1 MSRRDGDALPLT
13 GAQREIW
20 LAEQRSRT
28 PIPGYRVGECLEIH
42 GPVDPELFE
51 TALRRVVDEVDALH
65 VTFVDE
71 GEGPRQVLRETWDWA
86 PVHLDLSGEPVPR
99 EAAMEWMER
108 DLLRPL
114 DLARDPLF
122 GHALVRLSPTE
133 YLWYLNYHH
142 VVLDAISSSMVR
154 QRVGEVY
161 SALAEDGAV
170 PPSPFGSLRDLVDS
184 DEAYRASAD
193 FTADRSYWTERFAD
207 RPGPTRLTRTAPA
220 DPDRALR
227 LAEERELRRPDALR
241 AAAGRIGVRWSRL
254 VVAAAALYAHRLTG
268 TQDVVLALPVTA
280 RRSADRDLMSVP
292 GTMSNVVPLRLT
304 VRPDMPWRDLVAQ
317 AAREVEAAV
326 AHERYRSEDLLRDLG
341 APGSIGTAFPL
352 IVNIMAFNSRPTFA
366 GHPASVHHFVSGS
379 TSDLAVWV
387 FDYRDGNPPLL
398 RLHGSPEAYGED
410 DLAAHQQRLIS
421 LLDAVADWDPD
432 EVLGRIDLLTAEE
445 HHQVAALGTGP
456 TVELPAETLPELF
469 RKHVRATPDLVA
481 LVCGDVS
488 LTYAELD
495 ERANRLANALVARGA
510 GPERLVAVALPRSAE
525 LVVAIL
531 AVLKTGAAYVPL
543 DPEYPAARIA
553 LLLDDARPALL
564 VTDTLS
570 EGRLPGKGSVDRLVI
585 DDPATAELVGG
596 LSAADPMAAVDP
608 GHPAYVIF
616 TSGSTGRPKGVV
628 PTHGG
633 LLNLLTDLRQA
644 HLPPVTDERQRLRIA
659 LTTSVSFD
667 ASWNQ
672 LLALFAGHELHVLDY
687 ETWTDPDAFV
697 GYAARRGLDY
707 IEATPSYLH
716 VLVAHGLLGDQ
727 RWRPALVAAGGEAVP
742 ERLWEE
748 LRAADGVSCLNLY
761 GPSECTVNPVVASV
775 GSSPLPVIG
784 RPAGNVRLY
793 VLDGALR
800 PLPAGTP
807 GELYIAGPCLARGY
821 LNRPGLTAGRFVAD
835 PFGPIGTRMYRTGDL
850 VRWGADRNLEFL
862 GRTDDQVK
870 VRGFRVEL
878 GEVEAVLAEHP
889 QVARAAAMV
898 RTEDEPRLVAYAVAE
913 PGATVTGTALRE
925 HLRERL
931 PKHMVP
937 SIVVLLDALP
947 LTPNGKL
954 DRRALPAPD
963 RQPADP
969 GRAPRTATEH
979 LLAGLFAEVLGVPE
993 VGADDDFFDLGGH
1006 SLLATR
1012 LVARA
1017 RSVLGVELGLRD
1029 LFDAPT
1035 VAELAA
1041 AVDIAGRARPAL
1053 SRRERPDTVPL
1064 SFAQRRLWFLHRME
1078 GPSATYNIPL
1088 ALRLGGTLDERALE
1102 AALTD
1107 LVERHESLR
1116 TVFPVADG
1124 VPYQRVLEADEAR
1137 PRLRVTEGGER
1148 DLPQRLAEAARYGF
1162 ELSDEPPLRAELFRL
1177 GTEDHVLLLV
1187 VHHIAGDGWSAGPL
1201 LRDLRTAYAART
1213 EGAKPEWSP
1222 LPVQYADY
1230 ALWQRE
1236 LLGDGSDPDSLLSG
1250 QLAYWRGQL
1259 ADLPEQVELPFD
1271 RPRPAVM
1278 SYRGAHLPVQ
1288 VDAELH
1294 EGLRELARDG
1304 GASLFMVLQAGLAA
1318 LLGKLGAGTDVPIGT
1333 PIAGRTDEA
1342 LDDLVGFFVNTL
1354 VLRTDLSGD
1363 PSFTELLGRVRSDAL
1378 AAYAHQDV
1386 PFEHLVEA
1394 LNPTRTLAHHP
1405 LFQTMLALQNAPLGA
1420 FDLPGLRV
1428 TTDLVHTGTAKCDLT
1443 FILAEQPGTEGLS
1456 GVVEYSTDLF
1466 DEGTVAGIVDRWLR
1480 LLRAVVADP
1489 GRRIGRVDVLSAE
1502 ELRALLPAEA
1512 DRSGEQPESS
1522 LTALF
1527 ERQVRADP
1535 AAVALT
1541 DGEVNLTYGE
1551 LNARAN
1557 RLAHAL
1563 IGRGVGPE
1571 QLVALALPRS
1581 AELVVAV
1588 LAVLKA
1594 GGAYVP
1600 VDPQYPAAR
1609 ISYLLQDARPALL
1622 LTTHQIGDLP
1632 GAESVDR
1639 LLLDTAD
1646 LDGLPD
1652 TDPAVAVDPG
1662 HPAYV
1667 IYTSGSTGKP
1677 KGVVVPHRNVVRL
1690 FGTTRALF
1698 DFTADDVWTLFH
1710 SYAFDFSV
1718 WELWGALLHGG
1729 RLVVVDH
1736 ETSRSPG
1743 RFLEL
1748 LARERVTVLNQ
1759 TPSAFYQLMQAD
1771 AEHPSELAMRTVV
1784 FGGEALE
1791 PARLAPWYER
1801 HPDDAPRLVNM
1812 YGITETT
1819 VHVTYA
1825 ALDRSG
1831 TAAGRIGAALP
1842 DLRTYVL
1849 DDGLRPVAPGVPGEL
1864 YVAGPGLARGYLNR
1878 PGLTAGRFVADP
1890 FGPQGSRMYRTGDVV
1905 RRAAEGSLSYVGR
1918 ADQQVKVRGF
1928 RIELGEI
1935 EAALAAHPGVAQTA
1949 VLARQDRADDT
1960 RLVAYLVPAAGAAP
1974 RPADLREHLTERL
1987 PEHMVPSAYVVLDAL
2002 PLTANG
2008 KLDHRALPAPDLAP
2022 VVTGRAPRTPREQ
2035 VLCELFAEVLG
2046 VASAGVEDGFFDLGG
2061 HSLLATRLAARIRA
2075 TLGVEMPLRTLFE
2088 APTPAGLA
2096 AALTAAGPAQ
2106 AALVRRERPEL
2117 VPLSFAQRRLW
2128 FLHQLD
2134 GTGANYHISLA
2145 WRLSGDLDRRAME
2158 AALADV
2164 VGRHESLRT
2173 VYPAVDGVPYQQVLG
2188 VVAARPRLLV
2198 RRTAEA
2204 ELSALMAAATDRPFD
2219 LAGDAPLRAG
2229 LFELASD
2236 EHVLQ
2241 VVLHHIAGDGWSLGP
2256 LAQDLTAAYAARCR
2270 GEAPRWKS
2278 LPVQYTDYTLWQ
2290 HELLGESTDPDS
2302 PFARQ
2307 AAYWTRQLAGLP
2319 ERIQLP
2325 ADRPR
2330 PAAASR
2336 RGGFVHAGLDA
2347 ELHRGLRE
2355 LAREHGT
2362 SLFMV
2367 LQAGLAALLS
2377 KLGAG
2382 DDIPV
2387 GSPVAGRTDQALD
2400 ELVGYFVNTLV
2411 LRTDTSG
2418 DPTFAE
2424 LLGRV
2429 RDTSLAGYA
2438 HQDLPFEHL
2447 VEALNPVRSLAHH
2460 PLFQVMLVLQNAP
2473 RADFAPPGL
2482 HVEDMPLTTTTA
2494 KLDLIFT
2501 MSERQAQD
2509 GTPEGI
2515 DGLVEYAGDL
2525 YDPAT
2530 VETMFGRWERLLR
2543 VAVTDPQQRLSR
2555 FGVLSA
2561 EERDD
2566 LTALGTGP
2574 EVELPAASVPELFRA
2589 QVRATP
2595 DLVAL
2600 VCGDVSLTYEELD
2613 ERANRLAHAL
2623 VSRGAGPERLV
2634 AVALPRSAELVVAIL
2649 AVLRTGA
2656 AYVPVDPE
2664 YPAARIGHMLEDAGP
2679 VLVVTDART
2688 RDRLPEAGPA
2698 GWLVLDDPATAALVA
2713 DCPATDPLVAVD
2725 PRHPAYVIYTSGST
2739 GRPKGV
2745 VSTHGGLLNLFVSQR
2760 PLLFPRRTKERLRI
2774 GLTTSVSFDASCDQL
2789 SSLYAGHELHVL
2801 DEATWSDPDAFVDYV
2816 TRVGLDYVNATPSYL
2831 HVLVARGLL
2840 DDPGRRPAVV
2850 SMGGEAVPEQLWERL
2865 RAVEG
2870 VSCLNY
2876 YGPTECTVDAV
2887 VAPLGSSP
2895 RPVIGRPLG
2904 GIRLYVLDSTLQP
2917 VPAGVAGELHL
2928 AGAGLARGYLNR
2940 PALTAGR
2947 FVADPFGPSGTRM
2960 YRTGD
2965 LVRWGADRNLEFL
2978 GRTDDQVKVRGFRIE
2993 LGEIEAAL
3001 AEHPQ
3006 VAQVAVTVR
3015 EDRVGDA
3022 RLVAYPVAVAGA
3034 ELQPEELRAHLRERL
3049 PDHMVPAAFV
3059 PLEGLPLTATG
3070 KLDRRALP
3078 APVHTAV
3085 RTGRAPRTPQEQVLA
3100 ELFAEV
3106 LGVAEV
3112 GADDDFFDLGGH
3124 SLLATRLVARARA
3137 ALGVELE
3144 LRALF
3149 ETPTVA
3155 GLAAGLGGAGRAR
3168 LALRRAERPETVSL
3182 SFAQRR
3188 LWFLHQLE
3196 DAGSVYNMPLAWR
3209 LTGDLDQDAL
3219 RAALGDVVAR
3229 HESLRTIYPQVDG
3242 VPRQEVL
3249 DARTAPPRLAVTRV
3263 GEADLTELL
3272 TAAAANG
3279 FDLATQPPLRA
3290 ELFELAPDEHVLL
3303 VVMHHIAGDGWSLG
3317 PLSAD
3322 LATAYA
3328 ARRRGEEPQ
3337 WAPLPVQYADYT
3349 LWQNRLL
3356 GDAADPDSL
3365 FARQADHWTRTLA
3378 GLPEQIPLPADRHRP
3393 AAPSYSGG
3401 HLDVE
3406 LDPELHAGLVRL
3418 GREHGASV
3426 YMVLQAALAS
3436 LLDKLGAGT
3445 DIPVGSL
3452 VAGRTDQ
3459 ALDELVGFFVN
3470 TLVLRTDT
3478 SGDPTFA
3485 ELLARVREGALAAY
3499 AHQDLPFE
3507 HVVEALNPARSSAR
3521 QPLFQVLLALQNV
3534 PRTEFALDGLGSE
3547 ILLVRTPTAM
3557 FDLGFHLLERGG
3569 TGGPAEG
3576 IVGRVEY
3583 STDLFDRATVET
3595 LFARWLRLLAAVVA
3609 EPERPLSRIEVLTTE
3624 ERHELLVARNDTA
3637 RPVPTADLPA
3647 LFEARVRATPEAP
3660 AVVFEGTELTYREL
3674 NRRANRLAHALIARG
3689 VGPEQVVALR
3699 LPRSAELVVAV
3710 LAVLKTGAAYL
3721 PVDPDYPAARIAYML
3736 EDAGPAV
3743 VLDDLAAVTA
3753 DGDLP
3758 EHDPAVAVDG
3768 RRPAYV
3774 IYTSGSTGRPKAVVM
3789 PAAGLLNLLEW
3800 HHEVVGGEPGTRT
3813 AQFTA
3818 ISFDVSVQEVL
3829 SALLYGKTL
3838 VVPTEEQRRS
3848 AELFAHWLDRHEVA
3862 ELFAPNLVVEALAEA
3877 AEEAGLDLSALRL
3890 VAQAGEAMRLGGAV
3904 RRFQARRPGRV
3915 LHNHY
3920 GPAETHVI
3928 TAYSLPADP
3937 AGCPSPVP
3945 IGRPIANCQVYVLDS
3960 ALRPVAPG
3968 VLGELYL
3975 AGAGLARGYLN
3986 RPGLTA
3992 GRFVANPYGPAGA
4005 RMYRT
4010 GDLVRWRADGELEFA
4025 GRVDHQVKVRGF
4037 RVEPGEIEAELTAH
4051 PGVAQVAVLA
4061 REDRIV
4067 AYVVPVAGS
4076 GATAA
4081 ALTAYLRG
4089 RVPEYLVPSAFVLLE
4104 ALPLTPNGKLD
4115 RAALPAP
4122 EATTRETGRAPR
4134 TPQEQIL
4141 CELFAEVL
4149 GRGQVGVDD
4158 DFFDLGGHSLLATRL
4173 VSRVRATLGVELEL
4187 RRLFRTPTPA
4197 GLAAGL
4203 HDAATARQALVPR
4216 PRREPMPLSF
4226 AQRRLWFL
4234 QQFGAPSATYH
4245 MPLALRLSG
4254 ELDRDALSAA
4264 LTDVLARHET
4274 LRTVF
4279 PHIAGIPHQRV
4290 LDPAEVPVPL
4300 TVRAVGEAELPALL
4314 REAAVRAFDLTSE
4327 VPLRAELFAVAP
4339 DEHVLLLVMHHIA
4352 GDGWSMGPLA
4362 RDLATAYAAR
4372 RDGGSPAWPPLP
4384 VTYGDYTLW
4393 QHEILGDE
4401 HDGDSL
4407 FARQVRYW
4415 SEELAGLPEQLQ
4427 LPVDRPRPATMS
4439 YGGDL
4444 LELRIDAELHAALLG
4459 LARRSGAS
4467 LFMVLQAALAALYTR
4482 LGAGTDIPIGS
4493 PIAGRTDE
4501 ALDELVG
4508 FFVNT
4513 LVLRTDTSGDPSF
4526 GELLGRVRETALSA
4540 YAHQDVPFEHLVE
4553 VLNPSRSLSHHPLF
4567 QTGLVVQNAPGGDFR
4582 LPGMRVSGVSVLTGT
4597 ARLDLTF
4604 GFAEEH
4610 GPDGA
4615 PAGLSGAVE
4624 YSTDLFDRSTVEA
4637 LVARWTRLLAAV
4649 AAAPDQPI
4657 GGIELLS
4664 AEERRELLPAVE
4676 GGAAGVSLPELF
4688 AAQVAVV
4695 PDEVALVCGDAELTY
4710 RELNSRANRFAHALV
4725 ARGVGPEQ
4733 VVAVALPRSV
4743 ESVVAVL
4750 GVLKAGAAYLPVD
4763 PAYPRA
4769 RIDFMLADARPS
4781 VVVDDP
4787 AMVGDA
4793 DRPDTDPVVALDVRY
4808 PAYVIYTSGSTGRP
4822 KGVVVSHG
4830 GVSGLVAAQVER
4842 LGVAPGSRVLQFA
4855 SPSFDA
4861 SFWDL
4866 CSALL
4871 TGATL
4876 VLAPSGAPLE
4886 ALTDRRL
4893 DVTHVTLPPS
4903 ALAALDGADLAAG
4916 TLVVAGEACPPELV
4930 ARWAP
4935 GRRMVNAYGP
4945 TETTVCATMSDP
4957 LAAGSGVPPI
4967 GRPVAG
4973 FRVYVLDERL
4983 RLVAPGVAGELY
4995 VAGPGLARGYL
5006 NRPSLTAGRF
5016 VACPFGAGGD
5026 RMYRT
5031 GDVVRRRADG
5041 ELEYVGRADQQVKVR
5056 GFRVELGEVEAALAE
5071 YPAVA
5076 QAAVV
5081 AQGDR
5086 LVGYVTARPD
5096 ATVRP
5101 AELAAHLRDRLPDY
5115 LVPAVFTVLDVLPL
5129 TPNGKLDRAALPAPD
5144 LGSAEVGR
5152 APRTPQEQ
5160 ILCELFA
5167 EVLGRG
5173 QVGVDDDF
5181 FDLGGHSLLATR
5193 LAARVR
5199 SVLGVELGLRA
5210 LFQAP
5215 TVAGL
5220 AGALTESGSA
5230 RPTLTARER
5239 PEAVPLSFAQ
5249 RRLWFMHRMD
5259 GSAATYHIPLALQ
5272 LTGTLDRAA
5281 LDEALAD
5288 VVARHESLR
5297 TVFPEVGGVPC
5308 QRVLDPAEARPRA
5321 GLTKVS
5327 QAELH
5332 HWLAEFARRPF
5343 DLAAEPPLRAE
5354 LFAVAPDEHVLLLV
5368 MHHIA
5373 GDGWSTGPLA
5383 RDLAEAYAAR
5393 CQGRE
5398 PDRDALPVQ
5407 YADYTLWQCELLG
5420 DAADPQSRFAEQLD
5434 YWKRQLSDL
5443 PELIQ
5448 LPADRPR
5455 PAVAGWHGDHV
5466 GLELGPELH
5475 AALTELARNTG
5486 TSLFMVLQAALA
5498 ALYTRLGAGTD
5509 IPIGSPIAGRTDEAL
5524 DELVGFFVNTLVLRT
5539 DTSGDPSFTELLGRV
5554 RETSL
5559 SAYAHQDVPF
5569 EHLVEVLNP
5578 SRSLAHHPLFQ
5589 TILAVQNAP
5598 MGRFSLPG
5606 LEVATYA
5613 VATGTAKFDLGVS
5626 LVEQFGPAGEP
5637 AGIVGAA
5644 EYATDLF
5651 DRSTVEVLVRRWTLL
5666 LEAVTADPDRS
5677 IGGIDL
5683 LDSDERSRLLE
5694 RGNATA
5700 REVAAVPVPEAFA
5713 VQVAATPDALA
5724 LVSGGAELTYRELNA
5739 RANRFAHALI
5749 ARGVGPEQLVA
5760 VALPRS
5766 VESVVAVLG
5775 VLKAGAAY
5783 LPVDPS
5789 YPAARIAYMLE
5800 DARPVLVVDD
5810 PALVAE
5816 ASEASEWPDTDP
5828 VVALDVRHP
5837 AYVIYTSGSTGR
5849 PKGVVVA
5856 HGGVASLVAAQ
5867 IERFAIAPDSRVLQ
5881 FASPSFDASVSEI
5894 FTALLRGA
5902 ALVLPPAAEPVAALT
5917 DPGLAVT
5924 HATVPPSVLAALP
5937 EGAVTVSTLVVA
5949 GEACPPELVARWA
5962 PGRRMV
5968 NAYGPTETTV
5978 CATMSDPLSPGAGVP
5993 PIGRPIANARVYV
6006 LDERLRPVPPGVPG
6020 ELYVAG
6026 AGLARGYLNRPA
6038 LTAGRFVACP
6048 FEAGSRMYRTGDVV
6062 RWLGD
6067 GQLEYVGRADDQ
6079 VKVRGFRVEPGEIET
6094 ALAEHPAVARAAVLA
6109 QDDRL
6114 IGYVVPHQTEARD
6127 SALEAD
6133 HVGEWQDIYDA
6144 LPITPEETAF
6154 GQNFVGWNS
6163 SYDAS
6168 PIPAEQMREWR
6179 DATVARILALH
6190 PRRVLEVGVGT
6201 GLLLSQIA
6209 PHCETYWA
6217 TDFSATAIDA
6227 LAAQVAR
6234 QEQLAGRVV
6243 LHTRPAHDTDGLP
6256 AGHFDTIVINSVV
6269 QYFPS
6274 ADYLTDVIEKLM
6286 RLLAPGGALFLGDI
6300 RNLRLLRPLATAVQ
6314 LHRVGDGADLTSVR
6328 RAVEQSLR
6336 VEKELL
6342 VDPDFFTALREH
6354 GTDIGVVAV
6363 EVKRGRHHNELT
6375 RYRYDVTLHK
6385 QPVTPTAPDRSVEL
6399 AWGQQVAG
6407 PAELRELLAQPSVG
6421 VLRITGVPNR
6431 RVAREAALARA
6442 VQNGDGSLAELL
6454 ERLHAPEDADLPDPE
6469 DFHALGSE
6477 SGRSAVVTWSAA
6489 AADAVDV
6496 VFTDPQALHRSPV
6509 EAYRPA
6515 RATGQALSS
6524 LTNRPTGGRGTGAL
6538 LGELRDWLRSR
6549 LPDYLVPSA
6558 FVALEA
6564 LPLTAN
6570 GKLDRRALPAPDL
6583 GPVAVGRAPRTPQE
6597 QLLAELFAE
6606 VLGLAQVGVDDSF
6619 FDLGGHSLLA
6629 TRLASR
6635 VRAVL
6640 GAELEVRTLFESPTV
6655 AGLAARLDG
6664 SGAARPALIVRP
6676 RPERVPLSFAQRR
6689 LWFLHRMD
6697 GPSATYN
6704 MPLALSLTGELDRPA
6719 LHAALADV
6727 VARHESLRT
6736 VFRETDGVPYQVVLS
6751 AAQAYPA
6758 LPVVELDESRLA
6770 ERLAETA
6777 QCGFDLAAEPPVRAE
6792 LYALAPGRHV
6802 LLVVVHHIAA
6812 DGWSM
6817 GPLSG
6822 DLAAAYAARCRGEAP
6837 QWSPLPVQYAD
6848 YSAWQRELLGDA
6860 TDPDSL
6866 FARQLA
6872 YWKEELSGVPQQ
6884 LQLPADRPR
6893 PPVASQRGDRVVVR
6907 LDAELHQALRD
6918 LAAARGASMFMV
6930 LQAGLAALLT
6940 RLGAGT
6946 DIPIG
6951 SPIAGR
6957 TDQALDELVGFF
6969 VNTLVLR
6976 TDTAGD
6982 PGFSE
6987 LVGRVRQKA
6996 LTAYDHQDVPFEYLV
7011 EVVNP
7016 ARSLAHHPLFQIMLA
7031 LQNAPLGEF
7040 ALPGLETGH
7049 LEAPTGTARV
7059 DLTFSLAEQFRPD
7072 GAPDGLVGAV
7082 EYATDL
7088 FDPATV
7094 ELLFERLARL
7104 LRAAVAD
7111 PDRPI
7116 SRIDIMPVEE
7126 RRRLLAGSNG
7136 AVAELPGAAVPEL
7149 FARQVGATP
7158 EAVAVVAGGTELTY
7172 RELDLRAN
7180 RLARALVR
7188 QGVRPETPV
7197 AVMLD
7202 RSAELVVAIL
7212 AIIKAGGAYVPLD
7225 SRFPSSRI
7233 DLILRE
7239 SGAALVLTQ
7248 EVTTALVQ
7256 SEAADPSGFEV
7267 PCEPGQLAYI
7277 MYTSGSTG
7285 RPKGVAVTHRDVVG
7299 HALTPEF
7306 RGGGHERVLMHS
7318 PTAFDLST
7326 YELWV
7331 PLLNGGRVVVAP
7343 PEQLDLDLL
7352 QHTITSNG
7360 VTGLWLTAG
7369 LFRLVA
7375 EERPG
7380 LLAGVREV
7388 WTGGDVVSPAAV
7400 ARVLAACPGI
7410 EVVNGYGPT
7419 EATTLATCHPV
7430 GVLPE
7435 HAATVP
7441 IGRPMANMRAYVLDD
7456 RLRPVPTGMVG
7467 ELYLAGTG
7475 VARGYLGRAGLTAER
7490 FTADPYGPDGSRMY
7504 RTGDLASWRADGTLD
7519 FAGRAD
7525 HQVKLRGLRIEPG
7538 EIEAVLAGCPGVAQ
7552 AAVVAREDRPG
7563 DKRLVAYLVPAP
7575 EGAPEAGELAGRL
7588 RRDLPDYMVPA
7599 AFVTVDALPLTA
7611 NGKLDRAALPAPEYG
7626 ASAAGRGP
7634 RTPQEQLLCGLFAE
7648 VLGREQVSIDDNF
7661 FDLGG
7666 HSLLAARL
7674 ASRVRETLGLELGLR
7689 MLFEAPTVAGL
7700 TERLLMDDPD
7710 DALDVVLPLRSTG
7723 TGTPLFCIH
7732 PGGGISWSYSGLL
7745 NHLGPQHPVYAI
7757 QARGLG
7763 RPETL
7768 PTSYE
7773 EMAADYADQIQKIQS
7788 EGPYLLLGWSA
7799 GGLIAH
7805 ALACE
7810 LQSRG
7815 ERTALLAIL
7824 DAYPVKDVQFA
7835 EVPVPTVRDVLVG
7848 VLDVDPDELGD
7859 QEITYAEVAE
7869 VLNRRGSALAGLN
7882 ERQIEVIVEIMIN
7895 NARLAVDFV
7904 PGDFDGD
7911 LLLFNSTI
7919 DRAEDNAG
7927 PEIWRPYVAGRIE
7940 SHEITTRHDR
7950 MTQAGSLAQIGP
7962 ILAARLAEATGDTD
7976 RADGAGNADR
7986 ADGTTTLSH
7995 QED

>member
-1 MSRRDGDALPLT
+1 MSRRDGDVLSLT
-13 GAQREIW
+13 AAQREIW

-28 PIPGYRVGECLEIH
+28 AVPGYRVGECLEIH
-42 GPVDPELFE
+42 GPVDPESFE

-65 VTFVDE
+65 VSFVDD
-71 GEGPRQVLRETWDWA
+71 GEGPRQVVRETWDWA
-86 PVHLDLSGEPVPR
+86 PAHLDLSGAPAPR
-99 EAAMEWMER
+99 AAAMEWMER
-108 DLLRPL
+108 DLARPL
-114 DLARDPLF
+114 DLASDPLF
-122 GHALVRLSPTE
+122 GHALIRLSPTE
-133 YLWYLNYHH
+133 FLWYLNYHH
-142 VVLDAISSSMVR
+142 IVLDALSSALVR

-161 SALAEDGAV
+161 SALAAGAPV
-170 PPSPFGSLRDLVDS
+170 PPSAFGSLRDLVDS
-184 DEAYRASAD
+184 DAAYRSSAD
-193 FTADRSYWTERFAD
+193 FAADRAYWTERFAD
-207 RPGPTRLTRTAPA
+207 RPAPTRLAHRSPT
-220 DPDRALR
+220 DPNLALR
-227 LAEERELRRPDALR
+227 LREERELRRPDALR
-241 AAAGRIGVRWSRL
+241 AAAGRAGVRWSRL
-254 VVAAAALYAHRLTG
+254 VIAATALYAHRLTG

-280 RRSADRDLMSVP
+280 RRSAGRDLMSVP
-292 GTMSNVVPLRLT
+292 GTMSNVVPLRLA
-304 VRPDMPWRDLVAQ
+304 VRPDMRWCDLVGQ
-317 AAREVEAAV
+317 VAREVDAAV

-341 APGSIGTAFPL
+341 APGSTGTAFPL
-352 IVNIMAFNSRPTFA
+352 IVNIMAFNSRPGFG
-366 GHPASVHHFVSGS
+366 GHPAAVRHFVSGS
-379 TSDLAVWV
+379 TTDLAVWV

-398 RLHGSPEAYGED
+398 RLHGAPEAYGDD
-410 DLAAHQQRLIS
+410 DLASHQERL
-421 LLDAVADWDPD
+421 LALFDTVADCDPD
-432 EVLGRIDLLTAEE
+432 DLVGRIGLLAAEE
-445 HHQVAALGTGP
+445 ERELLALGTGP
-456 TVELPAETLPELF
+456 VAEGPVESLPELF
-469 RKHVRATPDLVA
+469 RAQVRVTPDAVA
-481 LVCGDVS
+481 VVGPEAS

-495 ERANRLANALVARGA
+495 VRANRLAHALIARGA

-525 LVVAIL
+525 LVVAVL
-531 AVLKTGAAYVPL
+531 AVLKTGAAYVPV
-543 DPEYPAARIA
+543 DPEYPAARIGY
-553 LLLDDARPALL
+553 LLDDARPVLVVTDACTRDRLPEPGAELL
-564 VTDTLS
+564 V
-570 EGRLPGKGSVDRLVI
+570 V
-585 DDPATAELVGG
+585 DDPGTAALVEGCP
-596 LSAADPMAAVDP
+596 AADPQVAVDP
-608 GHPAYVIF
+608 EHPAYVIY
-616 TSGSTGRPKGVV
+616 TSGSTGRPKGV
-628 PTHGG
+628 PATHGG
-633 LLNLLTDLRQA
+633 LLNLFADQQRTMY
-644 HLPPVTDERQRLRIA
+644 PPLLKERQRLRVA

-672 LLALFAGHELHVLDY
+672 LLALFAGHELHVLHHA
-687 ETWTDPDAFV
+687 TWTDPDAFV
-697 GYAARRGLDY
+697 DYARRHRLDFV
-707 IEATPSYLH
+707 EATPSYLH
-716 VLVAHGLLGDQ
+716 VLVSHGLLDDPQ
-727 RWRPALVAAGGEAVP
+727 WRPAVVAAGGEAVP
-742 ERLWEE
+742 ERLWEQ
-748 LRAADGVSCLNLY
+748 LRAADGVSCLNFY
-761 GPSECTVNPVVASV
+761 GPSECTVNSVVAPLGSSRRPVV
-775 GSSPLPVIG
+775 G
-784 RPAGNVRLY
+784 RPVAGARLY
-793 VLDGALR
+793 VLDGALQ
-800 PLPAGTP
+800 PVPAGVP
-807 GELYIAGPCLARGY
+807 GELYIAGAGLARGY
-821 LNRPGLTAGRFVAD
+821 LNRPALTSGRFVAD
-835 PFGPIGTRMYRTGDL
+835 PFGPAGVRMYRTGDL
-850 VRWGADRNLEFL
+850 VRWGSDGNLEFL

-870 VRGFRVEL
+870 VRGFRIEL
-878 GEVEAVLAEHP
+878 GEIEAVLAEHP
-889 QVARAAAMV
+889 QVAQAAAVV
-898 RTEDEPRLVAYAVAE
+898 RTEEDARLVAYVVPVSGAGVAAGE
-913 PGATVTGTALRE
+913 LRE
-925 HLRERL
+925 HLRRRL
-931 PKHMVP
+931 PEYMVP
-937 SIVVLLDALP
+937 AAFVTLDALP
-947 LTPNGKL
+947 LTPNRKL
-954 DRRALPAPD
+954 DRRALPAPG
-963 RQPADP
+963 QIAAAP

-979 LLAGLFAEVLGVPE
+979 LLAGLFAEVLGLAEAGP
-993 VGADDDFFDLGGH
+993 DDSFFDLGGH

-1017 RSVLGVELGLRD
+1017 RSVLGVELRLSD

-1041 AVDIAGRARPAL
+1041 AVDVAGRARPAL
-1053 SRRERPDTVPL
+1053 ARRERPGTVPL
-1064 SFAQRRLWFLHRME
+1064 SFAQRRLWFLHSLE

-1088 ALRLGGTLDERALE
+1088 TLRLSGHLDQRALE
-1102 AALTD
+1102 AALAD
-1107 LVERHESLR
+1107 VVERHESLR
-1116 TVFPVADG
+1116 TTFPTVDG
-1124 VPYQRVLEADEAR
+1124 VPCQRVLDLDAAR
-1137 PRLRVTEGGER
+1137 PRLRVTEAGEH
-1148 DLPQRLAEAARYGF
+1148 DLPDRLAQAARYGF
-1162 ELSDEPPLRAELFRL
+1162 DLSAEPPLHAELFRL
-1177 GTEDHVLLLV
+1177 GAEEHVLLLV
-1187 VHHIAGDGWSAGPL
+1187 VHHIAGDGWSMGPL
-1201 LRDLRTAYAART
+1201 SQDLTTAYAARSD
-1213 EGAKPEWSP
+1213 GAKPEWSP

-1230 ALWQRE
+1230 
-1236 LLGDGSDPDSLLSG
+1236 
-1250 QLAYWRGQL
+1250 
-1259 ADLPEQVELPFD
+1259 
-1271 RPRPAVM
+1271 
-1278 SYRGAHLPVQ
+1278 
-1288 VDAELH
+1288 
-1294 EGLRELARDG
+1294 
-1304 GASLFMVLQAGLAA
+1304 
-1318 LLGKLGAGTDVPIGT
+1318 
-1333 PIAGRTDEA
+1333 
-1342 LDDLVGFFVNTL
+1342 
-1354 VLRTDLSGD
+1354 
-1363 PSFTELLGRVRSDAL
+1363 
-1378 AAYAHQDV
+1378 
-1386 PFEHLVEA
+1386 
-1394 LNPTRTLAHHP
+1394 
-1405 LFQTMLALQNAPLGA
+1405 
-1420 FDLPGLRV
+1420 
-1428 TTDLVHTGTAKCDLT
+1428 
-1443 FILAEQPGTEGLS
+1443 
-1456 GVVEYSTDLF
+1456 
-1466 DEGTVAGIVDRWLR
+1466 
-1480 LLRAVVADP
+1480 
-1489 GRRIGRVDVLSAE
+1489 
-1502 ELRALLPAEA
+1502 
-1512 DRSGEQPESS
+1512 
-1522 LTALF
+1522 
-1527 ERQVRADP
+1527 
-1535 AAVALT
+1535 
-1541 DGEVNLTYGE
+1541 
-1551 LNARAN
+1551 
-1557 RLAHAL
+1557 
-1563 IGRGVGPE
+1563 
-1571 QLVALALPRS
+1571 
-1581 AELVVAV
+1581 
-1588 LAVLKA
+1588 
-1594 GGAYVP
+1594 
-1600 VDPQYPAAR
+1600 
-1609 ISYLLQDARPALL
+1609 
-1622 LTTHQIGDLP
+1622 
-1632 GAESVDR
+1632 
-1639 LLLDTAD
+1639 
-1646 LDGLPD
+1646 
-1652 TDPAVAVDPG
+1652 
-1662 HPAYV
+1662 
-1667 IYTSGSTGKP
+1667 
-1677 KGVVVPHRNVVRL
+1677 
-1690 FGTTRALF
+1690 
-1698 DFTADDVWTLFH
+1698 
-1710 SYAFDFSV
+1710 
-1718 WELWGALLHGG
+1718 
-1729 RLVVVDH
+1729 
-1736 ETSRSPG
+1736 
-1743 RFLEL
+1743 
-1748 LARERVTVLNQ
+1748 
-1759 TPSAFYQLMQAD
+1759 
-1771 AEHPSELAMRTVV
+1771 
-1784 FGGEALE
+1784 
-1791 PARLAPWYER
+1791 
-1801 HPDDAPRLVNM
+1801 
-1812 YGITETT
+1812 
-1819 VHVTYA
+1819 
-1825 ALDRSG
+1825 
-1831 TAAGRIGAALP
+1831 
-1842 DLRTYVL
+1842 
-1849 DDGLRPVAPGVPGEL
+1849 
-1864 YVAGPGLARGYLNR
+1864 
-1878 PGLTAGRFVADP
+1878 
-1890 FGPQGSRMYRTGDVV
+1890 
-1905 RRAAEGSLSYVGR
+1905 
-1918 ADQQVKVRGF
+1918 
-1928 RIELGEI
+1928 
-1935 EAALAAHPGVAQTA
+1935 
-1949 VLARQDRADDT
+1949 
-1960 RLVAYLVPAAGAAP
+1960 
-1974 RPADLREHLTERL
+1974 
-1987 PEHMVPSAYVVLDAL
+1987 
-2002 PLTANG
+2002 
-2008 KLDHRALPAPDLAP
+2008 
-2022 VVTGRAPRTPREQ
+2022 
-2035 VLCELFAEVLG
+2035 
-2046 VASAGVEDGFFDLGG
+2046 
-2061 HSLLATRLAARIRA
+2061 
-2075 TLGVEMPLRTLFE
+2075 
-2088 APTPAGLA
+2088 
-2096 AALTAAGPAQ
+2096 
-2106 AALVRRERPEL
+2106 
-2117 VPLSFAQRRLW
+2117 
-2128 FLHQLD
+2128 
-2134 GTGANYHISLA
+2134 
-2145 WRLSGDLDRRAME
+2145 
-2158 AALADV
+2158 
-2164 VGRHESLRT
+2164 
-2173 VYPAVDGVPYQQVLG
+2173 
-2188 VVAARPRLLV
+2188 
-2198 RRTAEA
+2198 
-2204 ELSALMAAATDRPFD
+2204 
-2219 LAGDAPLRAG
+2219 
-2229 LFELASD
+2229 
-2236 EHVLQ
+2236 
-2241 VVLHHIAGDGWSLGP
+2241 
-2256 LAQDLTAAYAARCR
+2256 
-2270 GEAPRWKS
+2270 
-2278 LPVQYTDYTLWQ
+2278 TLWQ
-2290 HELLGESTDPDS
+2290 HELLGEATDPDS
-2302 PFARQ
+2302 SFARQ
-2307 AAYWTRQLAGLP
+2307 AAYWTAQLAGLP
-2319 ERIQLP
+2319 EQIQLP

-2330 PAAASR
+2330 PAASSH

-2411 LRTDTSG
+2411 FRTDTSG

-2424 LLGRV
+2424 LLERV

-2482 HVEDMPLTTTTA
+2482 HVDDMPLATTTA

-2501 MSERQAQD
+2501 MSERQARD
-2509 GTPEGI
+2509 GSPEGI
-2515 DGLVEYAGDL
+2515 DGIVEYADDL

-2530 VETMFGRWERLLR
+2530 VETMFGRLERLLR
-2543 VAVTDPQQRLSR
+2543 AAVADPQRRLSR
-2555 FGVLSA
+2555 YGLLSA
-2561 EERDD
+2561 EERDE

-2574 EVELPAASVPELFRA
+2574 AVELPAASVPELFRA

-2595 DLVAL
+2595 GLVAL

-2623 VSRGAGPERLV
+2623 IARGAGPERLV
-2634 AVALPRSAELVVAIL
+2634 AVALPRSAELVVTIL
-2649 AVLRTGA
+2649 AVLKTGA

-2664 YPAARIGHMLEDAGP
+2664 YPSARIGHMLDDAGP
-2679 VLVVTDART
+2679 VLMTTDVRT
-2688 RDRLPEAGPA
+2688 RGRLPEAGPA

-2713 DCPATDPLVAVD
+2713 DCPATDPLAAVE

-2745 VSTHGGLLNLFVSQR
+2745 VSTHGGLLNLFASQR
-2760 PLLFPRRTKERLRI
+2760 PLLFRRGTKERLRI

-2789 SSLYAGHELHVL
+2789 SGLYAGHELHVL

-2816 TRVGLDYVNATPSYL
+2816 ARAGLDYVNATPSYL
-2831 HVLVARGLL
+2831 QVLVARGLL
-2840 DDPGRRPAVV
+2840 DDPGSRPAVV
-2850 SMGGEAVPEQLWERL
+2850 SMGGEAVPGQLWERL

-2876 YGPTECTVDAV
+2876 YGPSECTVDAV

-2904 GIRLYVLDSTLQP
+2904 GIRLHVLDSTLQP
-2917 VPAGVAGELHL
+2917 VPAGVAGELYL

-2940 PALTAGR
+2940 PGLTAAR
-2947 FVADPFGPSGTRM
+2947 FMADPFGPSGTRM

-2965 LVRWGADRNLEFL
+2965 LVRWDASGNLEFL

-3015 EDRVGDA
+3015 EDRAGDA
-3022 RLVAYPVAVAGA
+3022 RLVAYPVVVAGA
-3034 ELQPEELRAHLRERL
+3034 ELRPDELRAHLRERL
-3049 PDHMVPAAFV
+3049 PDYMVPAAFV

-3078 APVHTAV
+3078 APVHTAP

-3106 LGVAEV
+3106 LGVAEA

-3124 SLLATRLVARARA
+3124 SLLATRLVARARD

-3168 LALRRAERPETVSL
+3168 PALRRAERPDPVPL

-3209 LTGDLDQDAL
+3209 LTGELDRTAL
-3219 RAALGDVVAR
+3219 QAALGDVVVR
-3229 HESLRTIYPQVDG
+3229 HESLRTVYPQVDG

-3249 DARTAPPRLAVTRV
+3249 DAGTAPPRLVVTRV
-3263 GEADLTELL
+3263 GETDLSELL
-3272 TAAAANG
+3272 TAAAARG
-3279 FDLATQPPLRA
+3279 FDLATEPPLRA
-3290 ELFELAPDEHVLL
+3290 ELFEAAPDEHVLL
-3303 VVMHHIAGDGWSLG
+3303 VVIHHIAGDGWSLG

-3322 LATAYA
+3322 LATAYE

-3337 WAPLPVQYADYT
+3337 WEPLPVQYADYT

-3365 FARQADHWTRTLA
+3365 FARQTDHWTRTLA
-3378 GLPEQIPLPADRHRP
+3378 GLPEQLRLPADRHRP
-3393 AAPSYSGG
+3393 ATPSYAGG

-3452 VAGRTDQ
+3452 IAGRTDQ

-3485 ELLARVREGALAAY
+3485 ELLSRVREGALSAY

-3507 HVVEALNPARSSAR
+3507 HVVEALNPSRSLAR

-3534 PRTEFALDGLGSE
+3534 PRTEFALDGLAAE

-3569 TGGPAEG
+3569 TGGTAEG

-3583 STDLFDRATVET
+3583 STDLFDHSTVEA
-3595 LFARWLRLLAAVVA
+3595 LVARWLRLLASVAA
-3609 EPERPLSRIEVLTTE
+3609 EPDRPLSRIDVLTAE
-3624 ERHELLVARNDTA
+3624 ERHELLVVRNDTA
-3637 RPVPTADLPA
+3637 RPHPVEGLPA
-3647 LFEARVRATPEAP
+3647 LFEAQVRATPQAP
-3660 AVVFEGTELTYREL
+3660 AVVFEDTVLTYREL

-3736 EDAGPAV
+3736 EDARPAV
-3743 VLDDLAAVTA
+3743 VLGDLADVTPVTEQ
-3753 DGDLP
+3753 P
-3758 EHDPAVAVDG
+3758 EHDPAVPVDA
-3768 RRPAYV
+3768 RHPAYV

-3800 HHEVVGGEPGTRT
+3800 HHGAVGGEPGTRT

-3818 ISFDVSVQEVL
+3818 ISFDVSVQETL

-3838 VVPTEEQRRS
+3838 VVPAEEQRRS
-3848 AELFAHWLDRHEVA
+3848 AELFAHWLDRHRVE

-3877 AEEAGLDLSALRL
+3877 AEEAGLELPHLRL

-3904 RRFQARRPGRV
+3904 RRFQARRAGRV

-3928 TAYSLPADP
+3928 TAYPLPADP
-3937 AGCPSPVP
+3937 ADCPLPVP
-3945 IGRPIANCQVYVLDS
+3945 IGRPIANCRVYVLDA

-3975 AGAGLARGYLN
+3975 AGTGLARGYLN

-3992 GRFVANPYGPAGA
+3992 SRFVADPYGPAGTL
-4005 RMYRT
+4005 MYRT
-4010 GDLVRWRADGELEFA
+4010 GDLVRWRAWGTPMAGGAGGGELEFA

-4051 PGVAQVAVLA
+4051 PGVARVAVLA

-4067 AYVVPVAGS
+4067 AYVVPLAGS
-4076 GATAA
+4076 GATAR
-4081 ALTAYLRG
+4081 ALTAYLRD
-4089 RVPEYLVPSAFVLLE
+4089 RVPDYLVPSAVVLLD

-4122 EATTRETGRAPR
+4122 EATARETGRAPR

-4149 GRGQVGVDD
+4149 GRPQVGVDE
-4158 DFFDLGGHSLLATRL
+4158 DFFALGGHSLLATRL
-4173 VSRVRATLGVELEL
+4173 VSRARATLGVELEL
-4187 RRLFRTPTPA
+4187 RGLFRTPTPA

-4203 HDAATARQALVPR
+4203 HDAGTARQALVPR

-4254 ELDRDALSAA
+4254 DLDRAALTAA
-4264 LTDVLARHET
+4264 LTDVVARHET

-4279 PHIAGIPHQRV
+4279 PQTAGIPFQRV
-4290 LDPAEVPVPL
+4290 LDSTEAAVPL
-4300 TVRAVGEAELPALL
+4300 AVRAAAESEVPALL
-4314 REAAVRAFDLTSE
+4314 REAAVRGFDLTSE
-4327 VPLRAELFAVAP
+4327 VPLRAELFTVAP
-4339 DEHVLLLVMHHIA
+4339 DEHVLLLVMHHIV

-4362 RDLATAYAAR
+4362 RDLATAYTAR
-4372 RDGGSPAWPPLP
+4372 QGGGAPAWPPLP

-4393 QHEILGDE
+4393 QHELLGDE
-4401 HDGDSL
+4401 HDADSV
-4407 FARQVRYW
+4407 FARQVAYW
-4415 SEELAGLPEQLQ
+4415 TQALAGLPEQLQ
-4427 LPVDRPRPATMS
+4427 LPADRPRPAAMS

-4444 LELRIDAELHAALLG
+4444 LELRIDAELHAALVE

-4482 LGAGTDIPIGS
+4482 LGAGTDIAIGS

-4501 ALDELVG
+4501 ALDDLVG
-4508 FFVNT
+4508 FFINT

-4526 GELLGRVRETALSA
+4526 AELLGRVRETALSA

-4553 VLNPSRSLSHHPLF
+4553 ALNPSRSLSHHPLY
-4567 QTGLVVQNAPGGDFR
+4567 QTGLVVQNAPGGDFQ
-4582 LPGMRVSGVSVLTGT
+4582 LPGLQVSGVSVLTGT

-4624 YSTDLFDRSTVEA
+4624 YSTDLFDRSTVED

-4649 AAAPDQPI
+4649 TAAPDRPI
-4657 GGIELLS
+4657 GGIDLLS
-4664 AEERRELLPAVE
+4664 ADERRELLPAVE
-4676 GGAAGVSLPELF
+4676 GGAAAVSLPELF
-4688 AAQVAVV
+4688 SAQVAAT
-4695 PDEVALVCGDAELTY
+4695 PDAVALVCGDVELTY
-4710 RELNSRANRFAHALV
+4710 RELNARANRFAHALI
-4725 ARGVGPEQ
+4725 ARGVVPEQ
-4733 VVAVALPRSV
+4733 TVAVALPRSLG
-4743 ESVVAVL
+4743 SVVAVL

-4763 PAYPRA
+4763 PAYPQA
-4769 RIDFMLADARPS
+4769 RIDFMLADARP
-4781 VVVDDP
+4781 VLVVDDP
-4787 AMVGDA
+4787 ATVRDG
-4793 DRPDTDPVVALDVRY
+4793 DRPDTDPGLALDVRH

-4842 LGVAPGSRVLQFA
+4842 LGVGPGSRVLQFA

-4871 TGATL
+4871 SGATL
-4876 VLAPSGAPLE
+4876 VLAPSEAPLE

-4903 ALAALDGADLAAG
+4903 ALAALDGAELTAG
-4916 TLVVAGEACPPELV
+4916 TLVVAGEACAPELV

-4935 GRRMVNAYGP
+4935 GRRMINAYGP

-4957 LAAGSGVPPI
+4957 LSPGSGVPPI

-4983 RLVAPGVAGELY
+4983 RIVPPGVAGELY

-5006 NRPSLTAGRF
+5006 NRPGLTAGRF
-5016 VACPFGAGGD
+5016 VACPFGADGDGPLSPSPAAGRCPQPDGGQGG

-5041 ELEYVGRADQQVKVR
+5041 ELEYVGRADDQVKVR
-5056 GFRVELGEVEAALAE
+5056 GYRVELGEVEAALAE
-5071 YPAVA
+5071 YPGVA

-5081 AQGDR
+5081 ARDDR
-5086 LVGYVTARPD
+5086 LIGYAAARSGTAL
-5096 ATVRP
+5096 RP

-5115 LVPAVFTVLDVLPL
+5115 LVPAVFTVLDALPL

-5144 LGSAEVGR
+5144 LGPAEAGR

-5160 ILCELFA
+5160 VLAELFA
-5167 EVLGRG
+5167 EVLGRP
-5173 QVGVDDDF
+5173 QVGLDDDF

-5193 LAARVR
+5193 LTARVR

-5220 AGALTESGSA
+5220 AEALAGAGRVRPALTVQ
-5230 RPTLTARER
+5230 ER

-5281 LDEALAD
+5281 LDGALAD

-5297 TVFPEVGGVPC
+5297 TVFPEVDGVPC

-5321 GLTKVS
+5321 RLTEVS

-5332 HWLAEFARRPF
+5332 DRLAEIARRPF
-5343 DLAAEPPLRAE
+5343 DLAAEPPLRVE
-5354 LFAVAPDEHVLLLV
+5354 LFALAPDEHVLLLV

-5393 CQGRE
+5393 CEGRA
-5398 PDRDALPVQ
+5398 PGRAALPVQ
-5407 YADYTLWQCELLG
+5407 YADYTLWQRELLG
-5420 DAADPQSRFAEQLD
+5420 DAADPRSRFAEQLD
-5434 YWKRQLSDL
+5434 YWQRQLSGL
-5443 PELIQ
+5443 PELLQ

-5455 PAVAGWHGDHV
+5455 PAVAGRHGDHV
-5466 GLELGPELH
+5466 GLELSPELH
-5475 AALTELARNTG
+5475 AALTELARDTG

-5554 RETSL
+5554 RETAL
-5559 SAYAHQDVPF
+5559 EAFAHQDVPF

-5578 SRSLAHHPLFQ
+5578 SRSLSHHPLFQ
-5589 TILAVQNAP
+5589 TVLAVQNAP
-5598 MGRFSLPG
+5598 TGRFSLPG

-5626 LVEQFGPAGEP
+5626 LAEQFGPDGSP
-5637 AGIVGAA
+5637 AGIVGAV

-5651 DRSTVEVLVRRWTLL
+5651 DRSTVEALARRWTLL
-5666 LEAVTADPDRS
+5666 LETVTADPEQP
-5677 IGGIDL
+5677 IGRIDL
-5683 LDSDERSRLLE
+5683 LDADERHRLLE

-5700 REVAAVPVPEAFA
+5700 REVGAVPVPQAFA
-5713 VQVAATPDALA
+5713 VQVAATPDAVA
-5724 LVSGGAELTYRELNA
+5724 VACGGVELTYRELNG
-5739 RANRFAHALI
+5739 RANRFAHSLMS
-5749 ARGVGPEQLVA
+5749 RGVGPERVVA

-5783 LPVDPS
+5783 LPVDPA
-5789 YPAARIAYMLE
+5789 YPRARIAYMLE
-5800 DARPVLVVDD
+5800 DARPVVVVDD
-5810 PALVAE
+5810 PAVV
-5816 ASEASEWPDTDP
+5816 SEGDWPQTDP
-5828 VVALDVRHP
+5828 EIVLDVRHP

-5849 PKGVVVA
+5849 PKGVVVG

-5867 IERFAIAPDSRVLQ
+5867 IERFAIDPGSRVLQ

-5902 ALVLPPAAEPVAALT
+5902 TLVLPAAEPVAALT

-5924 HATVPPSVLAALP
+5924 HVTVPPSVLAALD
-5937 EGAVTVSTLVVA
+5937 GAGLTATTLVVA

-5962 PGRRMV
+5962 PGRRMI

-5978 CATMSDPLSPGAGVP
+5978 CATMSDPLSPATGVP

-6006 LDERLRPVPPGVPG
+6006 LDERLRPLPPGVPG

-6026 AGLARGYLNRPA
+6026 AGLARGYLNRPG

-6048 FEAGSRMYRTGDVV
+6048 FGADGERMYRTGDVV
-6062 RWLGD
+6062 RFRAD
-6067 GQLEYVGRADDQ
+6067 GQLEYLGRADDQ
-6079 VKVRGFRVEPGEIET
+6079 VKVRGFRVEPGEVES

-6109 QDDRL
+6109 QEDRL
-6114 IGYVVPHQTEARD
+6114 IGYVVPRPEASRD
-6127 SALEAD
+6127 SGLEAD

-6144 LPITPEETAF
+6144 LPITPEEAAF

-6168 PIPAEQMREWR
+6168 PIPVEQMRQWR
-6179 DATVARILALH
+6179 DATVSRILGLR

-6209 PHCETYWA
+6209 PHCESYWA
-6217 TDFSATAIDA
+6217 TDFSATAIEA
-6227 LAAQVAR
+6227 LAAQVVR
-6234 QEQLAGRVV
+6234 QEDLAERVV
-6243 LHTRPAHDTDGLP
+6243 LQTRPAHDTDGLP
-6256 AGHFDTIVINSVV
+6256 AGTFDTIVINSVV

-6274 ADYLTDVIEKLM
+6274 ADYLADVIGKLM
-6286 RLLAPGGALFLGDI
+6286 RLLAPGGALFVGDV

-6314 LHRVGDGADLTSVR
+6314 LHRTGAGSDLAAVR
-6328 RAVEQSLR
+6328 RAVEQALR

-6354 GTDIGVVAV
+6354 GADTGADIGAVAV
-6363 EVKRGRHHNELT
+6363 EVKRGSDHNELT

-6385 QPVTPTAPDRSVEL
+6385 SPVAPAATSQPVEL
-6399 AWGQQVAG
+6399 EWGRQVAG
-6407 PAELRELLAQPSVG
+6407 LAGLRALLAEPLAG
-6421 VLRITGVPNR
+6421 VLRVTGVPNR
-6431 RVAREAALARA
+6431 RVARESALARA
-6442 VQNGDGSLAELL
+6442 VQDGDASLAELL
-6454 ERLHAPEDADLPDPE
+6454 DRLHAPEERGLPDPDGVPDPD
-6469 DFHALGSE
+6469 DFHGLGRE
-6477 SGRSAVVTWSAA
+6477 LDRWVGVTWSATR
-6489 AADAVDV
+6489 ADAVDV
-6496 VFTDPQALHRSPV
+6496 VFADPRAHHGSPV
-6509 EAYRPA
+6509 EPYRPA
-6515 RATGQALSS
+6515 GATGGELSS
-6524 LTNRPTGGRGTGAL
+6524 LTNRPTGSRGTGAL
-6538 LGELRDWLRSR
+6538 VGELRDWLRGR
-6549 LPDYLVPSA
+6549 LPDYLIPSA
-6558 FVALEA
+6558 FVVLET
-6564 LPLTAN
+6564 LPLTAG

-6583 GPVAVGRAPRTPQE
+6583 GSTGAGRAPRTPQE

-6606 VLGLAQVGVDDSF
+6606 VLGLSQVGVEDSF

-6635 VRAVL
+6635 VRATL
-6640 GAELEVRTLFESPTV
+6640 GAELEVRTLFEAPTV

-6664 SGAARPALIVRP
+6664 SGTARPALTARP
-6676 RPERVPLSFAQRR
+6676 RPELVPLSFAQRR

-6704 MPLALSLTGELDRPA
+6704 MPLALSLIGELDRPA

-6727 VARHESLRT
+6727 IARHESLRT
-6736 VFRETDGVPYQVVLS
+6736 VFRESDGVPYQVVLS
-6751 AAQAYPA
+6751 AAEASPE

-6770 ERLAETA
+6770 ERLADA
-6777 QCGFDLAAEPPVRAE
+6777 ARRGFDLAAEPPVRAE
-6792 LYALAPGRHV
+6792 LYALAPDRHA

-6822 DLAAAYAARCRGEAP
+6822 DLAAAYAARRRGEEP
-6837 QWSPLPVQYAD
+6837 QWTPLPVQYAD
-6848 YSAWQRELLGDA
+6848 YTGWQRDLLGDTA
-6860 TDPDSL
+6860 DPDSL

-6872 YWKEELSGVPQQ
+6872 YWKDELAGIPQQ
-6884 LQLPADRPR
+6884 VQLPADRPR
-6893 PPVASQRGDRVVVR
+6893 PPVASQRGGRVVVR

-6918 LAAARGASMFMV
+6918 LAAEQGASLFMV

-6940 RLGAGT
+6940 RLGAGE

-6976 TDTAGD
+6976 TDTGGD
-6982 PGFSE
+6982 PGFAE
-6987 LVGRVRQKA
+6987 LLGRVRQKA

-7059 DLTFSLAEQFRPD
+7059 DLTFSLAEQFRQD
-7072 GAPDGLVGAV
+7072 GPPGPGNPGGAPSPDGLVGAV
-7082 EYATDL
+7082 EYDTDL
-7088 FDPATV
+7088 FDAPTV
-7094 ELLFERLARL
+7094 ELLFDRWARL

-7116 SRIDIMPVEE
+7116 SGIDIMPVEE
-7126 RRRLLAGSNG
+7126 RRRLLAGSDG
-7136 AVAELPGAAVPEL
+7136 ASAELPEAAVPEL
-7149 FARQVGATP
+7149 FARQVRATP
-7158 EAVAVVAGGTELTY
+7158 DAVAVVAGGTELTY
-7172 RELDLRAN
+7172 AELDLRAD
-7180 RLARALVR
+7180 RLARALIR
-7188 QGVRPETPV
+7188 RGVRPETPV

-7212 AIIKAGGAYVPLD
+7212 AIVKAGGAYVPLD
-7225 SRFPSSRI
+7225 PRFPSSRI

-7248 EVTTALVQ
+7248 EVLAALVQ
-7256 SEAADPSGFEV
+7256 SGAAGPSSVEV

-7299 HALTPEF
+7299 LALTPEW

-7380 LLAGVREV
+7380 MLAGVREV
-7388 WTGGDVVSPAAV
+7388 WTGGDVVSPAAA

-7419 EATTLATCHPV
+7419 EATTLATWNPV
-7430 GVLPE
+7430 RTLPE
-7435 HAATVP
+7435 NAATVP

-7456 RLRPVPTGMVG
+7456 RLRPMPTGMVG

-7490 FTADPYGPDGSRMY
+7490 FTADPYGPPGSRMY
-7504 RTGDLASWRADGTLD
+7504 RTGDLASWRTEGTLD

-7563 DKRLVAYLVPAP
+7563 DKRLVAYLVPTP
-7575 EGAPEAGELAGRL
+7575 EGAPEAGELSGRL

-7626 ASAAGRGP
+7626 ASDAGRGP
-7634 RTPQEQLLCGLFAE
+7634 RTPQEQLLCGLVAE
-7648 VLGREQVSIDDNF
+7648 VLGREQVGIDDNF

-7700 TERLLMDDPD
+7700 TERLLMDDPE
-7710 DALDVVLPLRSTG
+7710 DALDVVLPLRATG

-7745 NHLGPQHPVYAI
+7745 NHVGPQHPVYAV

-7763 RPETL
+7763 RPEPL

-7773 EMAADYADQIQKIQS
+7773 EMAADYADQIQKIQP

-7815 ERTALLAIL
+7815 ERTGLLAIL
-7824 DAYPVKDVQFA
+7824 DAYPVKDVKFE

-7882 ERQIEVIVEIMIN
+7882 ERQVEVIVEIMIN
-7895 NARLAVDFV
+7895 NAKLAVDFV
-7904 PGDFDGD
+7904 PGGFDGD

-7927 PEIWRPYVAGRIE
+7927 PGIWRPYVAGRIE

-7962 ILAARLAEATGDTD
+7962 ILAARITQVTDDTD
-7976 RADGAGNADR
+7976 DIRDAGDAGFAGD
-7986 ADGTTTLSH
+7986 TTLSH
-7995 QED
+7995 